1 MSGEVE
7 YGVGG
12 NGDCDT
18 LAKAELKLVES
29 CDNVTD

>member
-1 MSGEVE
+1 MSAEVE

-12 NGDCDT
+12 RGDCDT

-29 CDNVTD
+29 CDNAID